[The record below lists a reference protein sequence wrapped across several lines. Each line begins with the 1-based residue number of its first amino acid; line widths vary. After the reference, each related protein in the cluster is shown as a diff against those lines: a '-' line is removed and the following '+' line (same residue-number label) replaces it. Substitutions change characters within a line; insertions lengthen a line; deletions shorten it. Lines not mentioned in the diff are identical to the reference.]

1 MTSPRSKLARRKKG
15 FSKNRN
21 RSDIW
26 IYGIHA
32 VREALLNETRKK
44 HQLILTENARMK
56 LGTAIEHID
65 VPATIVEPQK
75 FSSVLP
81 AGSVH
86 QGVALK
92 ADPLAWPPLKLLCRN
107 TCADMRF
114 LLLDR
119 VTDPHN
125 VGAILRSARAFEV
138 NAVIAPS
145 RHAPPETGTLAKSA
159 SGALEHVPYLRVSNL
174 ATAMSYLQKEAF
186 TLIGFDSDASV
197 EIGQVPKEVFE
208 GHIGLVLGSE
218 SAGLRSLTHQR
229 CDWVVRVCAGSLN
242 VSNAAAVAMH
252 AAKRVRV

>member
-1 MTSPRSKLARRKKG
+1 MTSTHSKSARRRKG

-32 VREALLNETRKK
+32 VREALLNGKRKK

-56 LGTAIEHID
+56 LETAIERTD
-65 VPATIVEPQK
+65 LTATIVDSQR
-75 FSSVLP
+75 FASVLP

-92 ADPLAWPPLKLLCRN
+92 ADPLAWPPLKHLCRD

-119 VTDPHN
+119 ITDPHN
-125 VGAILRSARAFEV
+125 VGAILRSARAFEI

-186 TLIGFDSDASV
+186 TLIGLDSNASL
-197 EIGQVPKEVFE
+197 EMGQIPKDVFE
-208 GHIGLVLGSE
+208 GHVGLILGSE

-229 CDWVVRVCAGSLN
+229 CDWVARVCAGSLN

-252 AAKRVRV
+252 AAQRIRV